1 MIVPTHK
8 MLAFDVL
15 HVKLHHTTCMVTHTQ
30 TCTHGHVAQNIE
42 NVGNFIHT
50 ITHTH
55 VFTYTRT
62 VTNTQL
68 LVLSSRSLIV
78 EDPLT
83 PGQSYSITC
92 ELTGVNGFHYAFYL
106 PMEDRWY
113 SSQHRNKTLS
123 FSPLRLT
130 DAGRYT
136 CQVSL
141 FGMVFSGA
149 KDIRIPS

>member
-15 HVKLHHTTCMVTHTQ
+15 HVSCITHMYGTHTQ
-30 TCTHGHVAQNIE
+30 TCTHGHVAQTLKCWELHTHHHTHTRIH
-42 NVGNFIHT
+42 IHT
-50 ITHTH
+50 HCHKHTAPSAIVQITDSG
-55 VFTYTRT
+55 R
-62 VTNTQL
+62 
-68 LVLSSRSLIV
+68 
-78 EDPLT
+78 PLT

-92 ELTGVNGFHYAFYL
+92 ELTGVNGSITPSTYQWKTDGTL
-106 PMEDRWY
+106 VSTE
-113 SSQHRNKTLS
+113 QTLS